1 MTHFVYTS
9 ASTRRATTK
18 KRLLGALAMLVVL
31 ALALTMSGCGLLK
44 DRSATALT
52 IEDAAQID
60 AEDLVK
66 YEDLQQLDI
75 RKATVSVDQYLSL
88 QAALPNCTILW
99 SVPIMDQRFDNQVTQ
114 LALPAETDAASLDL
128 LRYFPN
134 LTTVDALACSCYDA
148 LMSKSLERKD
158 ISFAWQVEIEGV
170 SATNTDTA
178 LDLSGKT
185 LDAQSLAQN
194 LYYLPALISVDIT
207 NTNIGAE
214 DGAALEKSYPNIA
227 FSRTVDLF
235 GVSVNTDATE
245 VDLTTAS
252 ITDPAALVDALSP
265 LASLASC
272 NLTGQTIPFETMDAL
287 KERYPLVAFSFSFT
301 LFGQQLTPETTEVNL
316 QGQTFTSAEEVA
328 AGLAHLPMLTLCDL
342 SGTGL
347 TNEQMVQLQTQF
359 PAVKFVWLVQVG
371 AWQVRTDIKAFTTQN
386 RKLFPDNAATFTKIG
401 NTKLT
406 DADAANLMYCTDLVY
421 LDLTNN
427 KITDL
432 SFVKNLLKL
441 RLLGLG
447 NNKITDISALSSLS
461 ELEFLEI
468 YANAIPDITPITGLL
483 KLTHL
488 NCARIGLSDLTTLGG
503 MKQLKMLWMMNN
515 KQITKEG
522 LEALIAA
529 LPECQVYVRGTNPL
543 SADWHKNDLYHEF
556 EVAAGLAAPDV
567 TATPA
572 PSATQ
577 DASATPNPSESPA
590 GTPQPSTTPSPTAAG

>member
-1 MTHFVYTS
+1 
-9 ASTRRATTK
+9 
-18 KRLLGALAMLVVL
+18 MLVVL
-31 ALALTMSGCGLLK
+31 ALALTLSGCDLLK

-52 IEDAAQID
+52 IEDAAGID

-75 RKATVSVDQYLSL
+75 RKAAVSVDQYLAL
-88 QAALPNCTILW
+88 QSALPNCKILW
-99 SVPIMDQRFDNQVTQ
+99 SVPIQDQRFDNQVTQ
-114 LALPAETDAASLDL
+114 LALPAQTDAASLDL

-134 LTTVDALACSCYDA
+134 LTSVDALACSCYDA

-158 ISFAWQVEIEGV
+158 IAFAWQVEIGGV
-170 SATNTDTA
+170 TVTNTDTA

-185 LDAQSLAQN
+185 LDAEALAQN
-194 LYYLPALISVDIT
+194 LYYLPALSTVDIT
-207 NTNIGAE
+207 DTNIGAE
-214 DGAALEKSYPNIA
+214 EGTALEARYPNIA

-245 VDLTTAS
+245 VDLTTATL
-252 ITDPAALVDALSP
+252 TDAAALVDALAP
-265 LASLASC
+265 LKSMTSC

-287 KERYPLVAFSFSFT
+287 KERYPLVAFSFSFM

-328 AGLAHLPMLTLCDL
+328 AGLMHLPMLTLCDM

-359 PAVKFVWLVQVG
+359 PGVKFVWLVQVG
-371 AWQVRTDIKAFTTQN
+371 AWQVRTDIVAFTTQN
-386 RKLFPDNAATFTKIG
+386 RKAFPDDAAVFTKKG

-406 DADAANLMYCTDLVY
+406 DEDAANLMYCTDLVY

-427 KITDL
+427 KISDI

-447 NNKITDISALSSLS
+447 NNKITDISALSSLT

-468 YANAIPDITPITGLL
+468 YANAIPDITPITGLT

-488 NCARIGLSDLTTLGG
+488 NCARIGLSDLTILGG

-522 LEALIAA
+522 LDALIQA
-529 LPECQVYVRGTNPL
+529 LPDCTVYVRGTNPL
-543 SADWHKNDLYHEF
+543 SADWHKNDLYHAF
-556 EVAAGLAAPDV
+556 EVASGLAAPDSSPTPLPSATV
-567 TATPA
+567 DPAATPEPSAPATPTPA
-572 PSATQ
+572 PS
-577 DASATPNPSESPA
+577 PA
-590 GTPQPSTTPSPTAAG
+590 G